1 MHLGTAVHG
10 CILPGTLVETHCVYV
25 CVCVCMYVFVCMHA
39 HAQVHTYF
47 GGENEKKI
55 PQGHRGD
62 SLGV

>member
-1 MHLGTAVHG
+1 M
-10 CILPGTLVETHCVYV
+10 CVCV
-25 CVCVCMYVFVCMHA
+25 CVCVCMHVFMCMHA
-39 HAQVHTYF
+39 HAQVHTYL